1 MKGII
6 QIRVLC
12 ILFLFFVNFNL
23 FAQEDSISKPFSY
36 SKVIKFDST
45 FAKNEIFNSAEIWIS
60 KYFNSS
66 LFVVEVKDKEAGL
79 LSGGGNFK
87 FIPKGLASTC
97 YQGIVEF
104 HISIFVKEGRLKL
117 ELTNFFHDADN
128 SINSNVD
135 CELGMIMMDE
145 NYRGAKT
152 YWGTTKSLDQKN
164 WADIHEKIKMLIAE
178 INKTLIEEV
187 NNKTKLNSD
196 W

>member
-79 LSGGGNFK
+79 LSGEILNLSQ
-87 FIPKGLASTC
+87 KGLQAHAIKVLLNFTF
-97 YQGIVEF
+97 QF
-104 HISIFVKEGRLKL
+104 LLKKEG
-117 ELTNFFHDADN
+117 
-128 SINSNVD
+128 
-135 CELGMIMMDE
+135 
-145 NYRGAKT
+145 
-152 YWGTTKSLDQKN
+152 
-164 WADIHEKIKMLIAE
+164 
-178 INKTLIEEV
+178 
-187 NNKTKLNSD
+187 
-196 W
+196 